1 MPLGLSFKQ
10 NSLYNYGGISPN
22 NLIMYHSTY
31 NPAFYVSTG
40 AYFGTGS
47 ILYDLTLNKNNS
59 TLTNIGYSGALSFNG
74 IASSTGGYTMSTDLY
89 SFLNSSSFN
98 ETQEVWFKNSYYNQS
113 GTNGVVI
120 SHLGQNIPNTGYH
133 HSNFEIS
140 GKTGYVGFY
149 VLSTSNIVSTP
160 VDTYTNGNWNHM
172 AWTYSGTLLS
182 VFSNGVKKNTL
193 TITRYLPP
201 SSNYYTSIGTS
212 ETTYMYSGGYYRGLI
227 GSYKIYNRSLTDS
240 EILQNYN
247 YERRFFSVLTQ
258 GNATTTMSIT
268 GLTTLA
274 GVQGQDDAG
283 ATIPGIN
290 FDFYFFGTNYGNGL
304 NSGIYWCSNNVLGFG
319 TTNNTITWAATTGK
333 GVLIGNA
340 DRLTNN
346 FYYSTTQTSSG
357 YSYINCILFAQNIYS
372 DGIPNAIQFQM
383 RFFRGPVSQYIEVRC
398 KQAPSS
404 AGAYNIT
411 NGTTFQ
417 NTYGSFTNIVANQSY
432 VLESDLNGN
441 NWTFYNNYYINL

>member
-22 NLIMYHSTY
+22 NLILYHSTY
-31 NPAFYVSTG
+31 NPIFYRSTG
-40 AYFGTGS
+40 GYFGTGS
-47 ILYDLTLNKNNS
+47 TWYDLSFNNNNS

-74 IASSTGGYTMSTDLY
+74 IASSTGGYTMSSDLY
-89 SFLNSSSFN
+89 PYLNSSSFN
-98 ETQEVWFKNSYYNQS
+98 ETQEVWFRNSYYNQS
-113 GTNGVVI
+113 GTNGVII
-120 SHLGQNIPNTGYH
+120 SLLGQNIPNTGYH

-149 VLSTSNIVSTP
+149 VTASSSVVSTV

-182 VFSNGVKKNTL
+182 VYSNGVKKNTL
-193 TITRYLPP
+193 TINRFLP
-201 SSNYYTSIGTS
+201 SSNYYASLGTS
-212 ETTYMYSGGYYRGLI
+212 ETIYMYSGGYYRGLI

-258 GNATTTMSIT
+258 GNATTTMTTT
-268 GLTTLA
+268 GLTSLA
-274 GVQGQDDAG
+274 GVIGQDDAA

-304 NSGIYWCSNNVLGFG
+304 NLGIYWSSNNVLGFG
-319 TTNNTITWAATTGK
+319 NPDSTISWTATTGK
-333 GVLIGNA
+333 GVLIGNL
-340 DRLTNN
+340 DRRTNN
-346 FYYSTTQTSSG
+346 FYYSTTQSSSG
-357 YSYINCILFAQNIYS
+357 YSYLNCLLFAQNIYN
-372 DGIPNAIQFQM
+372 DGIANAVQFQL
-383 RFFRGPVSQYIEVRC
+383 RFFRGPASQYIEVRC
-398 KQAPSS
+398 KQAPST
-404 AGAYNIT
+404 AGVYNIT
-411 NGTTFQ
+411 NGSAFQ
-417 NTYGSFTNIVANQSY
+417 NTYGAFTNMVANQSY